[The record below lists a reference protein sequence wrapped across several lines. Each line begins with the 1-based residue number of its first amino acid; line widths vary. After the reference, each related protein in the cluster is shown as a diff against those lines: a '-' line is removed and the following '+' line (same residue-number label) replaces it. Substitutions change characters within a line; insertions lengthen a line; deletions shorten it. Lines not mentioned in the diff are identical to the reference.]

1 MITAQSLELTYPETE
16 LPSLAGVDLQLNAGE
31 VLGVVGPMGAGKTTL
46 CMCLAGLVPR
56 TTGGEFG
63 GDLEVVDLDPRQ
75 SPVPDVAQRIGLVF
89 EDYASQLTQ
98 ITVLSEVMAPMLN
111 HDVPV
116 KQAEAEARR
125 LLSELG
131 LARLDLEHKR
141 TWELSGGQQQR
152 VAIAA
157 ALAADPQVLILD
169 NITGLLDPD
178 GKEEIRLLV
187 SQLSKRMTLVVV
199 EQDIDLLVGIADQLL
214 MLRDGQVSALGPA
227 DQLLRNLTALDD
239 AEVEPPV
246 VVQVAQAAGLPDNP
260 LTVEE
265 LTSVV
270 QPPGVMESAAPD
282 IPQPAVLEPGTL
294 ASESEVGAPVP
305 ANHRLPE
312 VGAPEP
318 SISASESG
326 DRPKAV
332 DIDHVSFA
340 YPDGTMAV
348 QDVALQVSPGEVHA
362 IVGGNGAGKSTL
374 LRMLCGLVRPSSG
387 TVWMDGK
394 NTREC
399 SPAEL
404 ARNVGTALQN
414 PDEQITERT
423 VREEI
428 GDALR
433 RRRIRRRGWFKREV
447 VISDGQIAEAVDRA
461 VELVGIPAGLMDQD
475 PTHLS
480 RGHRKL
486 VAIASALVLDPAV
499 LILDE
504 PRVSLDAPARAAL
517 RRLLHELRD
526 RGTAVV
532 IVEHDLDLV
541 AETADTVTLLDQGRV
556 VASGSPHD
564 VFGASGAEVLAKT
577 SLRPPRAAQ
586 VAAAFGVD
594 AITVAEL
601 ATQLYPVKQEV

>member
-1 MITAQSLELTYPETE
+1 MITAQSLELSYPETE
-16 LPSLAGVDLQLNAGE
+16 EPSLAGVDLQLNAGE

-46 CMCLAGLVPR
+46 CMSLAGLVPR

-63 GDLEVVDLDPRQ
+63 GDLEIVDLDPRQ
-75 SPVPDVAQRIGLVF
+75 APVPDVAQRIGLVF

-111 HDVPV
+111 HDVPL

-157 ALAADPQVLILD
+157 ALAANPQVLILD

-178 GKEEIRLLV
+178 GKEEIRSLV
-187 SQLSKRMTLVVV
+187 KHLSHRMTLVVV
-199 EQDIDLLVGIADQLL
+199 EQDIDLLVGVADQLL
-214 MLRDGQVSALGPA
+214 MLRDGEVSALGPA
-227 DQLLRNLTALDD
+227 DRLLRDIAALDN
-239 AEVEPPV
+239 AQVEPPV

-260 LTVEE
+260 LTIEE

-270 QPPGVMESAAPD
+270 QPPAALDSALSD
-282 IPQPAVLEPGTL
+282 VPQSTVLEP
-294 ASESEVGAPVP
+294 EVHAPDSVTHETEPDVRP
-305 ANHRLPE
+305 AARDDRL
-312 VGAPEP
+312 
-318 SISASESG
+318 
-326 DRPKAV
+326 KAV

-348 QDVALQVSPGEVHA
+348 QDVTLQVAPGEVHA

-374 LRMLCGLVRPSSG
+374 LRMLCGLARPSTG
-387 TVWMDGK
+387 TVVMDGQD
-394 NTREC
+394 TREC

-404 ARNVGTALQN
+404 ARSVGTALQN

-423 VREEI
+423 VRDEI

-433 RRRIRRRGWFKREV
+433 RRRKRRTGWFKREV
-447 VISDGQIAEAVDRA
+447 VISDEQITEAVDWA
-461 VELVGIPAGLMDQD
+461 VELVGIPPELMDQD

-486 VAIASALVLDPAV
+486 VAIAGALVLDPSV

-517 RRLLHELRD
+517 RRLLHQLRD

-541 AETADTVTLLDQGRV
+541 AETADTVSMLDLGRV

-564 VFGASGAEVLAKT
+564 VFGAKGAEALAKT

-586 VAAAFGVD
+586 VAAPFGVD

>member
-1 MITAQSLELTYPETE
+1 MITAQSLELTYPETDY
-16 LPSLAGVDLQLNAGE
+16 PALADVDLQLNAGE

-46 CMCLAGLVPR
+46 CMSLAGLVPR
-56 TTGGEFG
+56 TTGGESG

-75 SPVPDVAQRIGLVF
+75 APVSEVAQRIGLVF

-98 ITVLSEVMAPMLN
+98 ITMLSEVMAPMLN

-125 LLSELG
+125 LLGELG
-131 LARLDLEHKR
+131 LAGLDLEHKR

-157 ALAADPQVLILD
+157 ALAANPQVLILD

-178 GKEEIRLLV
+178 GKEEIRSLV
-187 SQLSKRMTLVVV
+187 SQLSHRMTLVVV
-199 EQDIDLLVGIADQLL
+199 EQDIDLLVGVADQLL
-214 MLRDGQVSALGPA
+214 MLREGEVSALGPA
-227 DQLLRNLTALDD
+227 GELLRDLAALDD
-239 AEVEPPV
+239 AQVEPPV

-260 LTVEE
+260 LTIEE
-265 LTSVV
+265 LTSAV
-270 QPPGVMESAAPD
+270 QPPAALDPATAAGPESMEPAPGV
-282 IPQPAVLEPGTL
+282 Q
-294 ASESEVGAPVP
+294 
-305 ANHRLPE
+305 
-312 VGAPEP
+312 APEP
-318 SISASESG
+318 VDRPAESGTRPAEPG

-332 DIDHVSFA
+332 AIDGVSFA
-340 YPDGTMAV
+340 YKDGTTAV
-348 QDVALQVSPGEVHA
+348 QDVALQVARGEVHA

-387 TVWMDGK
+387 TVVMDGQD
-394 NTREC
+394 TREC

-404 ARNVGTALQN
+404 ARSVGTALQN

-423 VREEI
+423 VRQEI
-428 GDALR
+428 GDALHR
-433 RRRIRRRGWFKREV
+433 RRKRRAGWFKREV
-447 VISDGQIAEAVDRA
+447 VISDEQISDAVDRA
-461 VELVGIPAGLMDQD
+461 VELVGLPPELMDQD

-486 VAIASALVLDPAV
+486 VAIAGALVLDPAV

-517 RRLLHELRD
+517 RRLLHQLRD

-541 AETADTVTLLDQGRV
+541 AETADRVTLLDLGRV

-564 VFGASGAEVLAKT
+564 VFGARGAEALAKT

-586 VAAAFGVD
+586 VAAPFGVD